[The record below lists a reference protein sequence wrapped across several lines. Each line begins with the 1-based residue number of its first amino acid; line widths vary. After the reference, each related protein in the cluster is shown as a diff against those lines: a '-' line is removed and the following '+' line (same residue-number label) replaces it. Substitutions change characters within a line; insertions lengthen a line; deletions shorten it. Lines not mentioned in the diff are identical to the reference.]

1 MDGPKLEADLRKET
15 DKWTERIGME
25 IAKVRLKDPSKKRLL
40 ENVHAY
46 VKDSRHFM
54 EKGDLIRSFE
64 AIVWAW
70 AWLEILKELKVL
82 E

>member
-1 MDGPKLEADLRKET
+1 MSLETQLRKET
-15 DKWTERIGME
+15 EKWTKRINKE
-25 IAKVRLKDPSKKRLL
+25 IKAIRLKDKSKERML
-40 ENVHAY
+40 ENVNAY
-46 VKDSRHFM
+46 IKDSGHFM

-70 AWLEILKELKVL
+70 AWLEILKELEVL